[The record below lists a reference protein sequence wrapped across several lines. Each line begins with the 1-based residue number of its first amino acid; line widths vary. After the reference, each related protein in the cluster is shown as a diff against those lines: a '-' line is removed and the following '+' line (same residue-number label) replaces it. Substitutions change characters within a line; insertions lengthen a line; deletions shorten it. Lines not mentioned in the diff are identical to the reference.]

1 MDCQNCGTTNP
12 DSGQFCSKC
21 GSPLTAAAAV
31 RPTTGPSAVGGG
43 SFATLPP
50 FDGNPRTS
58 GKAIASLICGIF
70 TFFFPA
76 SIAAIILGHI
86 SLSEIRRSAGRLGG
100 RGLATTGLVLG
111 YLGLMIFPIM
121 IVAAIAIPN
130 LLRARIAANEATAVG
145 SLRVIE
151 TATIVYSS
159 EYENGFPSSLEVL
172 GGASGGE
179 ATCNHANLINGSLVS
194 GRKNGYVFTYTPVFP
209 DNSAAP
215 VISPKAAAKGCT
227 SGGAS
232 GFTVTAN
239 PLQRGSTGERSF
251 FADQTGVIRASDNG
265 ESATANSPPIR

>member
-1 MDCQNCGTTNP
+1 MYCQNCGTTNP

-31 RPTTGPSAVGGG
+31 RPTTGPGAVGGG

-58 GKAIASLICGIF
+58 GKATASLVCGIF
-70 TFFFPA
+70 TFLFPA

-86 SLSEIRRSAGRLGG
+86 SLSEIRRSAGRLAG

-130 LLRARIAANEATAVG
+130 LLRSRMAANEASAVG
-145 SLRVIE
+145 SLR
-151 TATIVYSS
+151 TIDVAAVQYASG
-159 EYENGFPSSLEVL
+159 YENGFPSTFEVF
-172 GGASGGE
+172 GYGE
-179 ATCNHANLINGSLVS
+179 KIVGDCNHAGLIDRRLAS
-194 GRKNGYVFTYTPVFP
+194 GQKSGYVFTYTPQFP
-209 DNSAAP
+209 NDASGP
-215 VISPKAAAKGCT
+215 VVSPKAAARGCT

-232 GFTVTAN
+232 GFTVAAD
-239 PLQRGSTGERSF
+239 PLQRGTTGVRSF
-251 FADQTGVIRASDNG
+251 FTDQTGVIRYSANG
-265 ESATANSPPIR
+265 ESATADSPPLQ

>member
-1 MDCQNCGTTNP
+1 MYCQNCGTTNP

-31 RPTTGPSAVGGG
+31 RPTTGPGAVGGG

-58 GKAIASLICGIF
+58 GKAIASLVCGIF
-70 TFFFPA
+70 TFLFPA

-86 SLSEIRRSAGRLGG
+86 SLSEIRRSAGRLAG

-130 LLRARIAANEATAVG
+130 LLRSRMAANEASAVG
-145 SLRVIE
+145 SLR
-151 TATIVYSS
+151 TIDVAAVQYASG
-159 EYENGFPSSLEVL
+159 YENGFPSTFEVF
-172 GGASGGE
+172 GYGE
-179 ATCNHANLINGSLVS
+179 KIVGDCNHAGLIDRRLAS
-194 GRKNGYVFTYTPVFP
+194 GQKSGYVFTYTPQFP
-209 DNSAAP
+209 NDASGP
-215 VISPKAAAKGCT
+215 VVSPKAAARGCT

-232 GFTVTAN
+232 GFTVAAD
-239 PLQRGSTGERSF
+239 PLQRGTTGVRSF
-251 FADQTGVIRASDNG
+251 FTDQTGVIRYSANG
-265 ESATANSPPIR
+265 ESATADSPPLQ